1 MADRDSITPIRGL
14 SYAIQDPVR
23 LSAQPVGIADDRWA
37 LTAVDAN
44 GNRLMI
50 VASRERFHDAFFP
63 KSVFGPVMSEAEQ
76 VTAMFVRD
84 EVDVDVLERT
94 IEREL
99 RR

>member
-1 MADRDSITPIRGL
+1 
-14 SYAIQDPVR
+14 
-23 LSAQPVGIADDRWA
+23 
-37 LTAVDAN
+37 
-44 GNRLMI
+44 
-50 VASRERFHDAFFP
+50 
-63 KSVFGPVMSEAEQ
+63 MSEAEQ